1 MQQTIARITTVFVE
15 QPMASPMSAKYVV
28 KSEHNVVRGLL
39 RAKKSL
45 LSNGEKKQSKKSL
58 KDL

>member
-15 QPMASPMSAKYVV
+15 QPMAPPMSAKYVV

-39 RAKKSL
+39 RAEKSL
-45 LSNGEKKQSKKSL
+45 LSNGKKNSL
-58 KDL
+58 KNL